1 MNERINRYRLQVD
14 EALCSFLENEALP
27 GTGVDSEDF
36 WKGFDALVHDLTPE
50 IKKLLE
56 ERTRLQTLI
65 NGWHHANP
73 GPVTDTAAYRAF
85 LTDIGYLVPAPESVR
100 ISPLNMDYEVAWQ
113 GGPQLVVPLT
123 KARYVLNAANA
134 RWGSLYD
141 ALYGSDVIPEDRG
154 AARGK
159 NYNPVR
165 GDRVIAYA
173 GEFLDQVIQLE
184 KGSHRQATAYRLARG
199 ILVVQM
205 EDGSSTTIRNPEAIV
220 GFTGDS
226 DAPRSLLF
234 CHNRLHFEIIFDR
247 DDPISAQDPAGKRDI
262 IIESATTVIMDCED
276 SVAVVDAQDAIGA
289 YRNWLGLMKGDLE
302 EPVSKDG
309 HTFIRKMNEG
319 REYKSLGGGR
329 LILPA
334 TSLMFIRNS
343 GLLMT
348 NPAIL
353 DMNGEEIHIGI
364 MEAVINTLIAMHDL
378 PTRNNARNG
387 SIYVVIPKLH
397 GPDEVAF
404 VEKLYTKVEQLL
416 GLPVKDT
423 IKLGI
428 MDEERRTSVNLKA
441 SIEKVRHRL
450 TFINTGFL
458 DRTGDEIHTS
468 MEAGPMLRK
477 AEMRQSN
484 WLRAYELNNVRTGLE
499 CGMKGVAQIGK
510 GMWAMP
516 DNMAD
521 MMAQKISHLKAGA
534 NTAWVPSP
542 TAATLHALHYHA
554 IDIEKVQDELENV
567 HEKMN
572 EYLSEALLDNLLAVP
587 VAVNPGWSTEEIQE
601 ELDNNTQTLLGYVV
615 RWVSLGI
622 GCSKV
627 PDINDVAL
635 MEDRATLR
643 ISTQHIANWLRHG
656 IITEEQVTRTL
667 MRMAKVVDEQNAS
680 TEGYQNM
687 SDDFTASLGFMAAR
701 DLIFEAL
708 RQPSGYTDRILQF
721 WRQKAKSQLVCSVC
735 AMGS

>member
-1 MNERINRYRLQVD
+1 MNERINCYRLQVD
-14 EALCSFLENEALP
+14 PALYSFIENEALP
-27 GTGVDSEDF
+27 GTGVDSDDF
-36 WKGFDALVHDLTPE
+36 WKGFDTLVHDLTPD
-50 IKKLLE
+50 IKKLLH
-56 ERTRLQTLI
+56 ERTRLQTRI
-65 NGWHHANP
+65 NNWHLANP
-73 GPVTDTAAYRAF
+73 GPVADAAAYRTF
-85 LTDIGYLVPAPESVR
+85 LTDIGYLVLAPESVR
-100 ISPLNMDYEVAWQ
+100 IRPLNMDYEVAWQ

-123 KARYVLNAANA
+123 KARYVINAANA

-141 ALYGSDVIPEDRG
+141 ALYGSDVIPEDNG
-154 AARGK
+154 AARG
-159 NYNPVR
+159 NSYNPVR

-184 KGSHRQATAYRLARG
+184 KGSHRQAVEYRLSRG
-199 ILVVQM
+199 ILVVRM

-226 DAPRSLLF
+226 DAPESLLF

-247 DDPISAQDPAGKRDI
+247 DDPISKQDPAGKRDI

-289 YRNWLGLMKGDLE
+289 YRNWLGLMKRDLQ
-302 EPVSKDG
+302 EPVNKG
-309 HTFIRKMNEG
+309 GQTFIRKMNED

-329 LILPA
+329 LILSA

-353 DMNGEEIHIGI
+353 DKDGKEIHIGI
-364 MEAVINTLIAMHDL
+364 MEAVINTLIAMHDQV
-378 PTRNNARNG
+378 PRHNARNG

-397 GPDEVAF
+397 GPDEVRF
-404 VEKLYTKVEQLL
+404 VEKLYTRVEQLL
-416 GLPVKDT
+416 GLPEKNT

-441 SIEKVRHRL
+441 CIEAVRHRL

-477 AEMRQSN
+477 AEMRQSS
-484 WLRAYELNNVRTGLE
+484 WLKAYELNNVQVGLE

-516 DNMAD
+516 DNMAG
-521 MMAQKISHLKAGA
+521 MMEQKISHLKAGA

-554 IDIEKVQDELENV
+554 IDVEKVQDELENV

-587 VAVNPGWSTEEIQE
+587 VALNPGWSAEEIQE

-615 RWVSLGI
+615 RWVTLGI

-643 ISTQHIANWLRHG
+643 ISTQHIANWIRHKV
-656 IITEEQVTRTL
+656 ITEEQVTETL
-667 MRMAKVVDEQNAS
+667 MRMAKIVDEQNAD

-687 SDDFTASLGFMAAR
+687 SDDFTGSLGFSAAS

-708 RQPSGYTDRILQF
+708 KQPSGYTDQILQF
-721 WRQKAKSQLVCSVC
+721 WRQKAKSQLVCSVNVP
-735 AMGS
+735 GT

>member
-1 MNERINRYRLQVD
+1 MNERIDCHGLQVD
-14 EALCSFLENEALP
+14 PALYAFIENEALP
-27 GTGVDSEDF
+27 GTGIDSDRF
-36 WKGFDALVHDLTPE
+36 WKGFDRIVHDLTPE
-50 IKKLLE
+50 IRKLLE
-56 ERTRLQTLI
+56 ERARLQNLI
-65 NGWHHANP
+65 DNWHRASP
-73 GPVTDTAAYRAF
+73 GPVTDTAAYKAF
-85 LTDIGYLVPAPESVR
+85 LTEIGYLLPVPDSVR
-100 ISPLNMDYEVAWQ
+100 IAPLNMDYEVTWQ

-123 KARYVLNAANA
+123 KARYVINAANA

-141 ALYGSDVIPEDRG
+141 ALYGSDVIPEEDG
-154 AARGK
+154 ATRSSSYNPARGDK
-159 NYNPVR
+159 
-165 GDRVIAYA
+165 VIAYA
-173 GEFLDQVIQLE
+173 SDFLDQVIQLE
-184 KGSHRQATAYRLARG
+184 KGSHRQAVEYRLSRG
-199 ILVVQM
+199 VLVVCMQ
-205 EDGSSTTIRNPEAIV
+205 DGSATTIRNPEALV

-226 DAPRSLLF
+226 DAPESLLF
-234 CHNRLHFEIIFDR
+234 CHNRLHFEILFDR
-247 DDPISAQDPAGKRDI
+247 NDPVSAQDPAGKRDI

-289 YRNWLGLMKGDLE
+289 YRNWLGLMKRDLA
-302 EPVSKDG
+302 EPVIKG
-309 HTFIRKMNEG
+309 GKTFIRKMNED
-319 REYKSLGGGR
+319 RTYKSVGGGR

-343 GLLMT
+343 GLLLT

-353 DMNGEEIHIGI
+353 DRNGEEVHIGI
-364 MEAVINTLIAMHDL
+364 MEAVINTLIALHDQI
-378 PTRNNARNG
+378 PRQNTRNG

-397 GPDEVAF
+397 GPEEVIF
-404 VEKLYTKVEQLL
+404 VEKLYTRVEQLL
-416 GLPVKDT
+416 GLPEKNT

-441 SIEKVRHRL
+441 CIEAVRHRL

-477 AEMRQSN
+477 TEMRQAK
-484 WLRAYELNNVRTGLE
+484 WLKAYEINNVQVGLE

-516 DNMAD
+516 DNMAE
-521 MMAQKISHLKAGA
+521 MMVQKINHLKAGA

-542 TAATLHALHYHA
+542 TAATLHALHYHTV
-554 IDIEKVQDELENV
+554 DIEKVQDELENV

-572 EYLSEALLDNLLAVP
+572 AYLREVLLDNLLAVP
-587 VAVNPGWSTEEIQE
+587 VAVNPQWSAEEIQE
-601 ELDNNTQTLLGYVV
+601 ELDNNVQTLLGYVV
-615 RWVSLGI
+615 RWVSLGV

-643 ISTQHIANWLRHG
+643 ISTQHIANWIRHEV
-656 IITEEQVTRTL
+656 ITKEQVTETL
-667 MRMAKVVDEQNAS
+667 MRMAKVVDGQNAH

-687 SDDFTASLGFMAAR
+687 SENFTSSMGYLAAT

-708 RQPSGYTDRILQF
+708 KQPSGYTDHLLQF
-721 WRQKAKSQLVCSVC
+721 WRQKAKSQLVCTLSLKE
-735 AMGS
+735 